1 MKKFFNALLLLICCF
16 LFVGCL
22 DDSNSTKKLTTKQ
35 SSYDIWQYYYDLE
48 NSNKSMLEI
57 MTKNKDES
65 LFEILENDANTHFLS
80 NALRDSI
87 ATIDMFDKGESIALF
102 QYDQLK
108 NYKVN
113 ELISGKKYN
122 VSYIDCFSRNLIYN
136 SDSDVDK
143 LIFEVGLKMDNEITI
158 EKSDGGVYS
167 VRIIQKAGLVDDIQ
181 AETKNYSEN
190 NNKVCLSRQVSQT
203 EVGSGVNSYV
213 KTIVTATKTIEDP
226 QGNVS
231 TYKREEEFYKQGGVS
246 YLKDSVTY
254 GDVTKVQTFRLDNT
268 FSSIFIKYVPET
280 GYFSYEMSYNLNGRL
295 KLYGEVYFQG
305 FGSFIEKVF
314 LEIIQGE
321 PFGIKNSFVLQKNII
336 QNDFFIKA
344 SFKNAKNFDLKEQ
357 NMETFAV
364 YNGEENCVCAKNK
377 NQEFKVVEYK

>member
-1 MKKFFNALLLLICCF
+1 MPIIFNLFAQIHLCFVIIKINKWREKKKFFNALLLLICCF

-167 VRIIQKAGLVDDIQ
+167 VRIVQKASLADDIQ

-268 FSSIFIKYVPET
+268 FLALFLIKYVPET
-280 GYFSYEMSYNLNGRL
+280 GYFSYE
-295 KLYGEVYFQG
+295 
-305 FGSFIEKVF
+305 
-314 LEIIQGE
+314 
-321 PFGIKNSFVLQKNII
+321 
-336 QNDFFIKA
+336 
-344 SFKNAKNFDLKEQ
+344 
-357 NMETFAV
+357 
-364 YNGEENCVCAKNK
+364 
-377 NQEFKVVEYK
+377 